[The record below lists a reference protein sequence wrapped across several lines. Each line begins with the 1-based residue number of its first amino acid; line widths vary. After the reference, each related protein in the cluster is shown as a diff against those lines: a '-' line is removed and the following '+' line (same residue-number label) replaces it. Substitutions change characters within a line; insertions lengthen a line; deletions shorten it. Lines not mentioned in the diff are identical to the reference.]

1 MQRRGQL
8 RWESAED
15 EKLLLKT
22 APINC
27 CYPPVQWCIYFGE
40 ESAMPKRINIAKNQ
54 FCIDSY
60 QKIAKFSRA
69 FSKNSN
75 FAKTLK
81 PKYRVFLNFP
91 CLMEYIYL
99 MLLIV
104 NSSTYCNRF
113 SGKYARNFSFF
124 RSSFFIAVPFANGF
138 DQFLSPE
145 RSQKLLARY
154 NLNFEKYILE

>member
-99 MLLIV
+99 MLIII
-104 NSSTYCNRF
+104 NSSPNCNGF
-113 SGKYARNFSFF
+113 SGKYVRSFSIF
-124 RSSFFIAVPFANGF
+124 
-138 DQFLSPE
+138 
-145 RSQKLLARY
+145 QKYLLHRIEFCKR
-154 NLNFEKYILE
+154 L